1 MSKKATLNPVER
13 FLIWSAGADHE
24 VLAQESCLTER
35 YKYESIGTTVLLT
48 SVMAFFS
55 GGYALFT
62 VFGSLSISC
71 AVGAAWSCVIFN
83 LDRFFILSANR
94 GKSASKWQFFAAS
107 SLRLSIAVLL
117 SLVVAKPLELRLF
130 ESEIN
135 QELQQEKIE
144 KLIGATKKQQEEWDS
159 SSESK
164 RINEIEVEIQDLTKK
179 IEQRSN
185 RRDRVS
191 SEAIGEAV
199 GKGKT
204 GIAGKGGIY
213 KDLNEQKNQLTQEI
227 QNLENQKQK
236 RENEKKELQESLKQ
250 RLKSPILNLNIAT
263 QQELEKQTGSL
274 LDRLTALERLSK
286 KDSTVATTNL
296 LVTLLFII
304 IEISPI
310 LVKMLSKE
318 GLYESLINEKE
329 NYENSKEHLRRIKE
343 QEILKIEELKDLEL
357 KVQNFIVE
365 YLRHKEISK
374 EKIANIGIQDTRG
387 IDDQHNHEILK
398 FRKLCEEQIEHYK
411 YRVNQVVASD
421 VDKTMFERPKYTQ
434 NGANRQSQNHAEVL

>member
-35 YKYESIGTTVLLT
+35 YKYESIGTTVVLT

-62 VFGSLSISC
+62 VFGSISISC

-83 LDRFFILSANR
+83 LDRFFILSASR

-130 ESEIN
+130 EAEIN

-144 KLIGATKKQQEEWDS
+144 QPREERRKQRAEWENS
-159 SSESK
+159 PESK
-164 RINEIEVEIQDLTKK
+164 RLKEIEVEIQKLTD
-179 IEQRSN
+179 E
-185 RRDRVS
+185 
-191 SEAIGEAV
+191 
-199 GKGKT
+199 
-204 GIAGKGGIY
+204 
-213 KDLNEQKNQLTQEI
+213 
-227 QNLENQKQK
+227 KQQSIDK
-236 RENEKKELQESLKQ
+236 YG
-250 RLKSPILNLNIAT
+250 
-263 QQELEKQTGSL
+263 ELEKEARLEYSGKGLTGQAGEGKAFKLLTDSMKTLDKTIKNIDNRIQKLEDDEKNLIKRRDLILVTPTSDIQQQKLAKENGSL
-274 LDRLTALERLSK
+274 LARLTALEKLSK
-286 KDSTVATTNL
+286 KDSTVAASSL

-318 GLYESLINEKE
+318 GLYESLINEKQ
-329 NYENSKEHLRRIKE
+329 NYETSKEHLRRIKE

-357 KVQNFIVE
+357 RVQNFIVE

-387 IDDQHNHEILK
+387 IDDQHSHETIK

-411 YRVNQVVASD
+411 YLVNQEVASD
-421 VDKTMFERPKYTQ
+421 VDKSMFERPNYTQ
-434 NGANRQSQNHAEVL
+434 NGAKRQSRNHAEML